1 MNSSLQQ
8 ILLSSHIN
16 NTINVNILQ
25 NLEKEFNQMKYS
37 ISSLSTENQQLQA
50 QLTEQLQ
57 KVSTLKHVES
67 ENNNLNEIIKSKDK
81 EIEKLQNE
89 IIQKKKENKSLA
101 REIEFKFE
109 NQLGYYKGLNETNST
124 RIDAA
129 NSIIK
134 LNERQHNTI
143 IKLENKID
151 EIKKAEEEFNKQQE
165 IIHENKFTNLKK
177 KMMDHI
183 KNAQKNMTQSNL
195 DNLDLNTKLS
205 KLATNQLLIEL
216 EEQSVQIEDLI
227 KIKEKYEKE
236 IFELKMDLKT
246 HIKVETILQEK
257 NKRYLNMVKACD
269 EKIKKAEAKKIFED
283 KTRNLSSDTEQRIS
297 EMNTI
302 GSVNNDGN
310 YSKNKNG
317 KKNDGYQNF
326 KKYEKLYKN
335 LFKNYEN
342 LKGQYNSLKDKFKL
356 YNEKFSGIIN
366 LYKFSIDELIKD
378 EEFKNKKEINV
389 NLDEI
394 SKGNFENFNKFEK
407 YSILVY
413 LMKHLLPLIN
423 NESDYEINNI
433 KQTYNNIEINF
444 NKNNNI
450 NNKFYRTFNSFGMQ
464 KNKMNLTGNNFFV
477 NNNNTNTYNNIFNN
491 EKKNNIESYNNI
503 NIKNVNNN
511 FKNTNSISNRS
522 LSNMNVKYQTF
533 TKFPK
538 INKLLGNN
546 SKEKKKETKQLYRF
560 LNINYN
566 NN

>member
-1 MNSSLQQ
+1 MQRFLSFSSLKSNENFLSL
-8 ILLSSHIN
+8 IEKEYNSMKYKITSLTSENTSLSS
-16 NTINVNILQ
+16 
-25 NLEKEFNQMKYS
+25 
-37 ISSLSTENQQLQA
+37 
-50 QLTEQLQ
+50 QLTEQIQ

-67 ENNNLNEIIKSKDK
+67 ENINLQETIKQKDTQ
-81 EIEKLQNE
+81 IESLQNE
-89 IIQKKKENKSLA
+89 IIQLKKENKNLA
-101 REIEFKFE
+101 REIELKFE

-134 LNERQHNTI
+134 LNERQHKTI
-143 IKLENKID
+143 LKLENKID

-257 NKRYLNMVKACD
+257 NKRYLNMVKNCD
-269 EKIKKAEAKKIFED
+269 EKIKKINNKS
-283 KTRNLSSDTEQRIS
+283 RNFSLDEQKIS

-302 GSVNNDGN
+302 GTNNEIIN
-310 YSKNKNG
+310 NNN
-317 KKNDGYQNF
+317 KKNYNNF
-326 KKYEKLYKN
+326 KKYEKMYKN
-335 LFKNYEN
+335 VFKDYQN
-342 LKGQYNSLKDKFKL
+342 LKGQFNSLKDKFRL
-356 YNEKFSGIIN
+356 YNQKFSGIIE
-366 LYKFSIDELIKD
+366 LYKFAIDELIKD
-378 EEFKNKKEINV
+378 EEFKNKKDIYINI
-389 NLDEI
+389 DEI

-407 YSILVY
+407 YTILVF
-413 LMKHLLPLIN
+413 LIKHLLPLIN
-423 NESDYEINNI
+423 DDNNDN
-433 KQTYNNIEINF
+433 KKFNNIEINL
-444 NKNNNI
+444 NNNNKMYKTL
-450 NNKFYRTFNSFGMQ
+450 NNFQ
-464 KNKMNLTGNNFFV
+464 KKKMNLTGINFF
-477 NNNNTNTYNNIFNN
+477 NNNNNNFSN
-491 EKKNNIESYNNI
+491 KKINIESYNNI
-503 NIKNVNNN
+503 NNKNLQY
-511 FKNTNSISNRS
+511 KNKNSNSN
-522 LSNMNVKYQTF
+522 SNMNIKYQTF

-538 INKLLGNN
+538 IKNLID
-546 SKEKKKETKQLYRF
+546 SKDKKKETNKLFRF

-566 NN
+566 

>member
-1 MNSSLQQ
+1 MQHFLSFSSLKSNENFLSL
-8 ILLSSHIN
+8 IEKEYNSMKYKITSLTSENTSLSS
-16 NTINVNILQ
+16 
-25 NLEKEFNQMKYS
+25 
-37 ISSLSTENQQLQA
+37 
-50 QLTEQLQ
+50 QLTEQIQ

-67 ENNNLNEIIKSKDK
+67 ENINLQETIKQKDTQ
-81 EIEKLQNE
+81 IESLQNE
-89 IIQKKKENKSLA
+89 IIQLKKENKNLA
-101 REIEFKFE
+101 REIELKFE

-134 LNERQHNTI
+134 LNERQHKTI
-143 IKLENKID
+143 LKLENKID

-257 NKRYLNMVKACD
+257 NKRYLNMVKNCD
-269 EKIKKAEAKKIFED
+269 EKIKKINNKS
-283 KTRNLSSDTEQRIS
+283 RNFSLDEQKIS

-302 GSVNNDGN
+302 GTNNEIIN
-310 YSKNKNG
+310 NNN
-317 KKNDGYQNF
+317 KKNYNNF
-326 KKYEKLYKN
+326 KKYEKMYKN
-335 LFKNYEN
+335 VFKDYQN
-342 LKGQYNSLKDKFKL
+342 LKGQFNSLKDKFRL
-356 YNEKFSGIIN
+356 YNQKFSGIIE
-366 LYKFSIDELIKD
+366 LYKFAIDELIKD
-378 EEFKNKKEINV
+378 EEFKNKKDIYINI
-389 NLDEI
+389 DEI

-407 YSILVY
+407 YTILVF
-413 LMKHLLPLIN
+413 LIKHLLPLIN
-423 NESDYEINNI
+423 DENNNNE
-433 KQTYNNIEINF
+433 KFNNIEINL
-444 NKNNNI
+444 NNNN
-450 NNKFYRTFNSFGMQ
+450 NNKMYKTLNNFQ
-464 KNKMNLTGNNFFV
+464 KKKMNLTGINFF
-477 NNNNTNTYNNIFNN
+477 NNNNNNFSN
-491 EKKNNIESYNNI
+491 KKINIESYNNI
-503 NIKNVNNN
+503 NNKNLQY
-511 FKNTNSISNRS
+511 KNKNSNSN
-522 LSNMNVKYQTF
+522 SNMNIKYQTF

-538 INKLLGNN
+538 IKNLID
-546 SKEKKKETKQLYRF
+546 SKDKKKETNKLFRF

-566 NN
+566 

>member
-1 MNSSLQQ
+1 MQRFLSFSSLKSNENFLSL
-8 ILLSSHIN
+8 IEKEYNSMKYKIISLTSENTSLSS
-16 NTINVNILQ
+16 
-25 NLEKEFNQMKYS
+25 
-37 ISSLSTENQQLQA
+37 
-50 QLTEQLQ
+50 QLTEQIQ

-67 ENNNLNEIIKSKDK
+67 ENINLQETIKQKDTQ
-81 EIEKLQNE
+81 IESLQNE
-89 IIQKKKENKSLA
+89 IIQLKKENKNLA
-101 REIEFKFE
+101 REIELKFE

-134 LNERQHNTI
+134 LNERQHKTI
-143 IKLENKID
+143 LKLENKID

-257 NKRYLNMVKACD
+257 NKRYLNMVKNCD
-269 EKIKKAEAKKIFED
+269 EKIKKINNKS
-283 KTRNLSSDTEQRIS
+283 RNFSLDEQKIS

-302 GSVNNDGN
+302 GTNNEIIN
-310 YSKNKNG
+310 NNNNKNY
-317 KKNDGYQNF
+317 NNF
-326 KKYEKLYKN
+326 KKYEKMYKN
-335 LFKNYEN
+335 VFKDYQN
-342 LKGQYNSLKDKFKL
+342 LKGQFNSLKDKFRL
-356 YNEKFSGIIN
+356 YNQKFSGIIE
-366 LYKFSIDELIKD
+366 LYKFAIDELIKD
-378 EEFKNKKEINV
+378 EEFKNKKDIYINI
-389 NLDEI
+389 DEI

-407 YSILVY
+407 YTILVF
-413 LMKHLLPLIN
+413 LIKHLLPLIN
-423 NESDYEINNI
+423 DDNNDNQ
-433 KQTYNNIEINF
+433 KFNNIEINL
-444 NKNNNI
+444 NNNN
-450 NNKFYRTFNSFGMQ
+450 NNKMYKTLNNFQ
-464 KNKMNLTGNNFFV
+464 KKKMNLTGINFF
-477 NNNNTNTYNNIFNN
+477 NNNNNNFSN
-491 EKKNNIESYNNI
+491 KKINIESYNNI
-503 NIKNVNNN
+503 NNKNLQY
-511 FKNTNSISNRS
+511 KNKNSNSN
-522 LSNMNVKYQTF
+522 SNMNIKYQTF

-538 INKLLGNN
+538 IKNLFD
-546 SKEKKKETKQLYRF
+546 SKDKKKETNKLFRF

-566 NN
+566 

>member
-1 MNSSLQQ
+1 MQRFLSFSSLKSNENFLSL
-8 ILLSSHIN
+8 IEKEYNSMKYKITSLTSENTSLSS
-16 NTINVNILQ
+16 
-25 NLEKEFNQMKYS
+25 
-37 ISSLSTENQQLQA
+37 
-50 QLTEQLQ
+50 QLTEQIQ

-67 ENNNLNEIIKSKDK
+67 ENINLQETIKQKDTQ
-81 EIEKLQNE
+81 IESLQNE
-89 IIQKKKENKSLA
+89 IIQLKKENKNLA
-101 REIEFKFE
+101 REIELKFE

-134 LNERQHNTI
+134 LNERQHKTI
-143 IKLENKID
+143 LKLENKID

-257 NKRYLNMVKACD
+257 NKRYLNMVKNCD
-269 EKIKKAEAKKIFED
+269 EKIKKFNNKS
-283 KTRNLSSDTEQRIS
+283 RNFSLDEQKIS

-302 GSVNNDGN
+302 GTNNEIIN
-310 YSKNKNG
+310 NNNNNNNKN
-317 KKNDGYQNF
+317 YHNF
-326 KKYEKLYKN
+326 KKYEKMYKN
-335 LFKNYEN
+335 VFKDYQN
-342 LKGQYNSLKDKFKL
+342 LKGQFNSLKDKFRL
-356 YNEKFSGIIN
+356 YNQKFSGIIE
-366 LYKFSIDELIKD
+366 LYKFAIDELIKD
-378 EEFKNKKEINV
+378 EEFKNKKDIYINI
-389 NLDEI
+389 DEI

-407 YSILVY
+407 YTILVF
-413 LMKHLLPLIN
+413 LIKHLLPLIN
-423 NESDYEINNI
+423 DENNNDNQ
-433 KQTYNNIEINF
+433 KFNNIEINL
-444 NKNNNI
+444 NNNNN
-450 NNKFYRTFNSFGMQ
+450 NNKMYKTLNNFQ
-464 KNKMNLTGNNFFV
+464 KKKMNLTGINFF
-477 NNNNTNTYNNIFNN
+477 NNNNNNFSN
-491 EKKNNIESYNNI
+491 KKMNIESYNNI
-503 NIKNVNNN
+503 NNKNLQY
-511 FKNTNSISNRS
+511 KNKNSNSN
-522 LSNMNVKYQTF
+522 SNMNIKYQTF

-538 INKLLGNN
+538 IKNLFD
-546 SKEKKKETKQLYRF
+546 SKDKKKETNKLFRF

-566 NN
+566 